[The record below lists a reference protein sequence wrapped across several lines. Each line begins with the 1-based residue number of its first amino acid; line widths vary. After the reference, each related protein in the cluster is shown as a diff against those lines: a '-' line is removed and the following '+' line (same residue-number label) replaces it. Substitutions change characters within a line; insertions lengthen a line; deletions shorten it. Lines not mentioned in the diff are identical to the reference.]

1 MPVLRHKK
9 SLADQEQNYKF
20 LQHSARG
27 ILSSLQAQTLA
38 EIAID
43 AREKAEKARQR
54 VSEAES
60 EVQAATVVKQKLE
73 EDIER
78 LRKLATT
85 LPPDA
90 NQQEAMQDGKTLD
103 LAASETGDASSPDI
117 DAELKHKLQQ
127 LTDVT
132 KTLDEYES
140 RVCDYSCVSV
150 LLLTCRY
157 AQGGCHQSMMQQLAG
172 GIHA

>member
-1 MPVLRHKK
+1 M
-9 SLADQEQNYKF
+9 
-20 LQHSARG
+20 QHNARG
-27 ILSSLQAQTLA
+27 ILSSLQAQNLA

-90 NQQEAMQDGKTLD
+90 HQQEAMQDGKTLD
-103 LAASETGDASSPDI
+103 LAASSETGVALSPDI

-140 RVCDYSCVSV
+140 RVRIYGCV
-150 LLLTCRY
+150 L
-157 AQGGCHQSMMQQLAG
+157 QQCA

>member
-1 MPVLRHKK
+1 M
-9 SLADQEQNYKF
+9 
-20 LQHSARG
+20 QHSAG
-27 ILSSLQAQTLA
+27 GVLSSLQAQNLA

-78 LRKLATT
+78 LRKLANT
-85 LPPDA
+85 LPPNA

-103 LAASETGDASSPDI
+103 LAASSETGEASSPDI

-140 RVCDYSCVSV
+140 RVCNYGCVLV
-150 LLLTCRY
+150 LLLTYCY
-157 AQGGCHQSMMQQLAG
+157 A
-172 GIHA
+172 